1 MKALSILSTGLLVG
15 VLTTGCDL
23 LSPDGAPLRYIDVT
37 VVADGAGGTGGA
49 EDAGGASDPE
59 SESSCAEE
67 LALRAELENVTSLTA
82 DSFRATAYLY
92 APEPQI
98 VEWRNDIRLAPGERR
113 VFCVDLAPAFHAV
126 PAEPPTVDMLHIHEV
141 SFEDGS
147 KWRDPLAAYVW
158 RRDAATQGVS
168 P

>member
-37 VVADGAGGTGGA
+37 VVADGAGGADGTGGA
-49 EDAGGASDPE
+49 DDAG

-98 VEWRNDIRLAPGERR
+98 VEWQNDIGLASGERR

>member
-1 MKALSILSTGLLVG
+1 VKALSILSTGFLVG
-15 VLTTGCDL
+15 VLTTGCDF

-37 VVADGAGGTGGA
+37 VVANGAGGAKDSDGTD
-49 EDAGGASDPE
+49 DAE

-82 DSFRATAYLY
+82 TSFRATAYLY

-113 VFCVDLAPAFHAV
+113 VFCVDLGPAFHV
-126 PAEPPTVDMLHIHEV
+126 VSAEPPTVDMLHIHEV

-158 RRDAATQGVS
+158 RRDADTQAVW